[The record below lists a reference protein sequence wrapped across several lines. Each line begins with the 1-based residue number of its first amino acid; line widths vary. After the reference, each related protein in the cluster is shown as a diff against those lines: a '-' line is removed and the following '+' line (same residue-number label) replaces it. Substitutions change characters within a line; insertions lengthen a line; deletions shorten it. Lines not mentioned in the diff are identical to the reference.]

1 MRSLLAKIAFA
12 LVCVSW
18 AVPLPAVTVK
28 TWEEDEPE
36 EFEKGKCDRTV
47 ISSLGKVLLGREET
61 EILQADDQVDF
72 VNALALGPDGVIY
85 AATGPNGLV
94 YRIDGDK
101 AKVLCKIK
109 DAPNL
114 FSLLIAPDG
123 GVLVGTGGEVGRIY
137 KVTRAGEVS
146 LWFDPDRTVPTLPA
160 KKAGAE
166 QGPDLPADKAGKK
179 RAKTPK
185 PAATTQTTQAAA
197 PVRPAATSN
206 PTKGAVTTTATAPTT
221 TSGPATTR
229 ATHPKVNYIWAMA
242 RGAAGQVYAA
252 TGAAGWLLEISPN
265 GKKARVVF
273 DSKETNLL
281 SLAIGK
287 DGRLYAGSDKKGL
300 VYRVDPKPGK
310 AFVMY
315 DTGELE
321 ISAIAL
327 DAAGNIYAATAAAAA
342 ARPGKT
348 AKPKPA
354 GRPGSGATS
363 VILKKR
369 KTGAAPIARSVGKP
383 VPSGRPPSGKGPAAK
398 GAGNAVYRIAPDG
411 MVTEVFR
418 EPVMILDMVEA
429 DGVLYLTTGNEGRV
443 FQVRPD
449 TEEQISLAKVKDK
462 QVTAVVR
469 TKTGRIYLGTSN
481 KGRVVKLSS
490 GFAAKGTFVSTPLD
504 AKQISRWGRLQWEG
518 ELRAGTGLSMA
529 TRSGNVSDPEEG
541 TWDAWSKELD
551 ARQGAQIPSP
561 SARFIQYRLTL
572 TTKDAKQTPEVRGV
586 ELARQSNN
594 LPPKVTAVEV
604 GDVLRAGR
612 SKGGSSSSASSP
624 PRPLPPGTTLAT
636 RIVKWK
642 AQDPNGDRMLYDIY
656 FRIVGHKRWILLK
669 EDNKTT
675 ELKWDT
681 SKVADGRYEIRVVAK
696 DAPGNPP
703 LTALSD
709 DRISDIL
716 VIDNN
721 PPVIGPVKTE
731 KAGKGRVRVH
741 AVLADKHSPIAAA
754 HHAVDSHDK
763 WVAVLAEDD
772 LFDALRETISFE
784 LEDLE
789 PGEHVVTI
797 RARDAEHNWGYTTV
811 VVDVDK

>member
-1 MRSLLAKIAFA
+1 MRSLLAKIAFT
-12 LVCVSW
+12 LVCLSW
-18 AVPLPAVTVK
+18 AIPLPGVTVK

-36 EFEKGKCDRTV
+36 EFEKGKCEQTV
-47 ISSLGKVLLGREET
+47 ISSLGRILLGREET
-61 EILQADDQVDF
+61 EVLQADDQVDF

-85 AATGPNGLV
+85 AATGPNGLI
-94 YRIDGDK
+94 YRIDDDK

-109 DAPNL
+109 EAANL

-137 KVTRAGEVS
+137 KVSRTGEVS
-146 LWFDPDRTVPTLPA
+146 LWFDPDRTVPALPK
-160 KKAGAE
+160 KKAGTDE
-166 QGPDLPADKAGKK
+166 GPDLPADKADKK
-179 RAKTPK
+179 SAKAARPAAKVQGVTTTRATPTTK
-185 PAATTQTTQAAA
+185 VTKGTVTTTTTAATTA
-197 PVRPAATSN
+197 
-206 PTKGAVTTTATAPTT
+206 
-221 TSGPATTR
+221 SGPATTR
-229 ATHPKVNYIWAMA
+229 AKRSKVNYIWAMA

-252 TGAAGWLLEISPN
+252 TGAEGWLLEISPD

-300 VYRVDPKPGK
+300 VYRVDPEPGK

-315 DTGELE
+315 DTGESE

-327 DAAGNIYAATAAAAA
+327 DAAGNVYAATAAAAA

-363 VILKKR
+363 VTAKKG
-369 KTGAAPIARSVGKP
+369 KAGAAPGIRSVGKP
-383 VPSGRPPSGKGPAAK
+383 VPSGRPPSGKGPEAK
-398 GAGNAVYRIAPDG
+398 GDGNAVYRIAPDG

-429 DGVLYLTTGNEGRV
+429 DDVLYLTTGNEGRV
-443 FQVRPD
+443 YQVRPD

-469 TKTGRIYLGTSN
+469 TKAGRIYLGTSN

-490 GFAAKGTFVSTPLD
+490 GFAARGTFVSTPLD
-504 AKQISRWGRLQWEG
+504 AKQISRWGRLLWEG
-518 ELRAGTGLSMA
+518 ELPAGTGLSVA

-541 TWDAWSKELD
+541 TWDTWSKEFD

-572 TTKDAKQTPEVRGV
+572 TTKDAKQTPKVRVV
-586 ELARQSNN
+586 ELARQSSN

-604 GDVLRAGR
+604 GNVLRAGR
-612 SKGGSSSSASSP
+612 SKGGSSSSSGTPP
-624 PRPLPPGTTLAT
+624 PRPLPPGTTLST

-669 EDNKTT
+669 EDNKTP

-696 DAPGNPP
+696 DAPSNPP

-709 DRISDIL
+709 DRISDIT

-721 PPVIGPVKTE
+721 PPAIGPVKTE
-731 KAGKGRVRVH
+731 KAGKGRVRVR
-741 AVLADKHSPIAAA
+741 AVLADKHSPITAA

-772 LFDALRETISFE
+772 LFDGLRETISFE

-811 VVDVDK
+811 GVDVDK